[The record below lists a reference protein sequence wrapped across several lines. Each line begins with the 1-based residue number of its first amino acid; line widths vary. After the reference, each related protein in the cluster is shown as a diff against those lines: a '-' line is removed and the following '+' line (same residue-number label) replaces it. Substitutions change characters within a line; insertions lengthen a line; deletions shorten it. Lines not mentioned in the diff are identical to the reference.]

1 MKIKNIILIAFTF
14 IIVFSCKKS
23 IPKNRNTIKS
33 LQFIG
38 EQILPDTLIYKNT
51 KVGGLSS
58 IDYAN
63 GKYYLISDDK
73 EKPIRFYE
81 MDLSFNSNSFSKAEI
96 TNVITIKN
104 DTEIVDPEALRFDR
118 SSGNFLWTSEGS
130 VFLSPSV
137 FEITANGNFVKEYS
151 LPKMFKKDSL
161 NKNGLRKNGTFEGL
175 SVTKNNLWIGME
187 LPLKQDGEEPKLAKG
202 KYPVRISKIDK
213 KTSELKY
220 QFAYMLDA
228 IPRDSKPSGK
238 FTVNGLPEIL
248 NISEN
253 QFLFIERAYASG
265 HNDGGNDV
273 KIYQVNCIT
282 ATDISK
288 IKSLKKTNYIPA
300 KKTLLLDFETIRS
313 KLTNGTVDNIEGI
326 TFGKTLKNGNRTLI
340 VVSDNNFNKFSKQLN
355 QIIVFEVIE

>member
-1 MKIKNIILIAFTF
+1 MNRFLIV
-14 IIVFSCKKS
+14 ISLVIVFSSCKK
-23 IPKNRNTIKS
+23 NTQNSKQIKS
-33 LQFIG
+33 LRFIG
-38 EQILPDTLIYKNT
+38 EQILADSLIYKNT

-73 EKPIRFYE
+73 ERPIRFYE
-81 MDLSFNSNSFSKAEI
+81 MTLDFDANNFKNITI
-96 TNVITIKN
+96 TNVIKINN
-104 DTEIVDPEALRFDR
+104 DTKVVDPEALRFDK

-137 FEITANGNFVKEYS
+137 FEIKPNGAFIKEYS

-161 NKNGLRKNGTFEGL
+161 NSNGLRRNGTFEGL
-175 SVTKNNLWIGME
+175 SLTKNNIWLGME
-187 LPLKQDGEEPKLAKG
+187 LPLEQDGEEPKLATG

-213 KTSELKY
+213 NKSELKY

-253 QFLFIERAYASG
+253 EFLFIERSYASG
-265 HNDGGNDV
+265 HNNGGNNV
-273 KIYQVNCIT
+273 KIYKVDCTN

-288 IKSLKKTNYIPA
+288 IKALENTNYLPA

-313 KLTNGTVDNIEGI
+313 KLTNGIVDNIEGI
-326 TFGKTLKNGNRTLI
+326 TFGKTLKNGNRTLV

-355 QIIVFEVIE
+355 QLIVFEVLD